1 MVTLIIYR
9 VLIIEGLDAKIIIIK
24 TINFLSGGMLMMEEV
39 GKHEDMLNSTNKKK
53 TGETWEHWT
62 IILEGNRTPLR
73 RSSVWLVR

>member
-9 VLIIEGLDAKIIIIK
+9 VLIIILLSLLKYNI
-24 TINFLSGGMLMMEEV
+24 INFLSGGMLMVGEV

-62 IILEGNRTPLR
+62 IILEGNRAPLM
-73 RSSVWLVR
+73 RSSIWLVR